1 MAILAQIIETFINK
15 YVLYI
20 LMVNNENNE
29 KNENGFT
36 PMENLLDCILE
47 NTATAETFEIAI
59 KQEGLTM
66 EIISLISEYY
76 KDDWMI

>member
-20 LMVNNENNE
+20 LMVNNKNNE
-29 KNENGFT
+29 NRFT

>member
-20 LMVNNENNE
+20 LMVNNEN
-29 KNENGFT
+29 NENGFT

-66 EIISLISEYY
+66 EIISLILEYY